1 MSFNPTSLQGVITA
15 LITPFNEDGSIDFYA
30 LKNLIEEQIEK
41 GVNALLPMGTTGES
55 PTLSIKEHLS
65 IIETTIAQT
74 AKRVPVIAGTGSNS
88 TSEAIELT
96 KEASNLGADFTLQVA
111 PYYNKPNQN
120 GFYAHFCK
128 IADEGGLPVILYNI
142 PGRSGK
148 NIEATTTLKLAS
160 HNNIVGVKE
169 ASGSLPQVMEIIK
182 KAPKDFLVFSG
193 DDNLTLPMIA
203 CGANGVISV
212 ASNIIPAQM
221 KEFVTAALKG
231 DFNLARELHYKLY
244 SLFNG
249 MFIDTNPIPVK
260 TALALMGK
268 IKERFRLP
276 LTPMDNNLKE
286 ELKSILTAA
295 HLL

>member
-96 KEASNLGADFTLQVA
+96 KEAFNLGADFTLQVA

-148 NIEATTTLKLAS
+148 NIEAATTLKLAS

>member
-148 NIEATTTLKLAS
+148 NVEAATTLKLAS

-276 LTPMDNNLKE
+276 LTPMDNSLKE
-286 ELKSILTAA
+286 ELTSILTAA